1 MASAAVGSLQILPLY
16 SCGFER
22 WSFCIWSIVSLC
34 SLYPERG
41 IRDTRHLMLDLDA
54 VEAGLDRDVLMVRT
68 SRTSTRI
75 ANVVDR
81 VLENGHG
88 QE

>member
-1 MASAAVGSLQILPLY
+1 
-16 SCGFER
+16 
-22 WSFCIWSIVSLC
+22 
-34 SLYPERG
+34 
-41 IRDTRHLMLDLDA
+41 MLDLDA

-81 VLENGHG
+81 VLRTVTV